1 MLLELEAYFSD
12 RPFLPCK
19 VFVDLVG
26 LLLNSSYEF
35 LFFLHV
41 LCHNHLLN
49 LIQRYV
55 VIFINEIVNFPFR
68 PLEDIGVDQLF
79 HGTGFGLLSL
89 ERIQCGGVLDRL

>member
-1 MLLELEAYFSD
+1 M
-12 RPFLPCK
+12 
-19 VFVDLVG
+19 
-26 LLLNSSYEF
+26 
-35 LFFLHV
+35 
-41 LCHNHLLN
+41 
-49 LIQRYV
+49 